1 MTNQLLLTRG
11 LPGSGK
17 TTWAR
22 TWVAESPEDRV
33 RVNRDACAITLP
45 GIHSDRHD
53 AHAAGDAHLADKHGR
68 RV

>member
-1 MTNQLLLTRG
+1 MTAPTITL
-11 LPGSGK
+11 
-17 TTWAR
+17 R
-22 TWVAESPEDRV
+22 T
-33 RVNRDACAITLP
+33 VNRGPLGRGWRAICDACAITLP